1 MGEEIFKLLSIAIG
15 RIILGGLGFV
25 FRWIYYKVFRKKK
38 KLSID
43 DYENKIVAFIVLLV
57 FFVALYLNLIN

>member
-15 RIILGGLGFV
+15 RIILGGLGLV
-25 FRWIYYKVFRKKK
+25 FRWIYYKMFRKKK
-38 KLSID
+38 KLNID
-43 DYENKIVAFIVLLV
+43 DYENKVVAFVVLLV